1 MKSSKYISILCM
13 GGLLSLASCTDGFES
28 DNKING
34 SFDDIVKEYDFQ
46 KYTTNFET
54 IQKGIY
60 FNYDWG
66 EGTTWPWQT
75 FQNLNHDMFAGYFHD
90 FASKFCDKN
99 TVYALEAGWTA
110 SAWNY
115 TYNYIFPVA
124 HKSTLITQDEAKYKH
139 FYGATLILKVE
150 AMHRI
155 ADTYGPIVY
164 SKFGKNEANSVDT
177 QEEAYKAFFNDL
189 DKAVEALDAYLKEG
203 GKEDGVKSINMSNC
217 PTASRWIKFA
227 NSLRL
232 RLAMRVSNVNKA
244 LAASEAK
251 KALENSYGVIESS
264 AENIQIS
271 GKGYQ
276 NPLAGVAGWGE
287 TYMGATMASVLN
299 GYEDPRISIYY
310 SPATLADHTEEY
322 LGVPQGVY
330 AKDGDPN
337 YYQSYSFIN
346 TKTIAASTPAVL
358 LRPCKPPYSPDS
370 SGSLAPT
377 CRSIFTRYQSE
388 KRKCKAMLRNRC
400 SSFIRPMGRRRCKP
414 LSGKQRQTDGLH

>member
-34 SFDDIVKEYDFQ
+34 SFDDTVKEYDFQ

-75 FQNLNHDMFAGYFHD
+75 FQNLNHDMFSGYFHD
-90 FASKFCDKN
+90 FASKFSDKN

-155 ADTYGPIVY
+155 TDTYGPIVY

-177 QEEAYKAFFNDL
+177 QEEDYKALINDL
-189 DKAVEALDAYLKEG
+189 DKAVEAVDAYLKEG
-203 GKEDGVKSINMSNC
+203 GKEDVVKSINMSN
-217 PTASRWIKFA
+217 
-227 NSLRL
+227 
-232 RLAMRVSNVNKA
+232 
-244 LAASEAK
+244 
-251 KALENSYGVIESS
+251 
-264 AENIQIS
+264 
-271 GKGYQ
+271 
-276 NPLAGVAGWGE
+276 
-287 TYMGATMASVLN
+287 
-299 GYEDPRISIYY
+299 
-310 SPATLADHTEEY
+310 
-322 LGVPQGVY
+322 
-330 AKDGDPN
+330 
-337 YYQSYSFIN
+337 
-346 TKTIAASTPAVL
+346 
-358 LRPCKPPYSPDS
+358 
-370 SGSLAPT
+370 
-377 CRSIFTRYQSE
+377 
-388 KRKCKAMLRNRC
+388 
-400 SSFIRPMGRRRCKP
+400 
-414 LSGKQRQTDGLH
+414 